1 MKKDYGTLTV
11 ILPILTI
18 IILITLVISVL
29 VSNRATGTSQIKNEN
44 KSASTVKI
52 PSDPQICANSAAG
65 FYIKYPKGYSFEPN
79 SCSYSPS
86 YYSVTDDDGLSKD
99 YIMVITSETSS
110 QSLSTW
116 MEQNKLCVSKDSCS
130 KQKAG
135 PLKDSVQYSSTGDR
149 YASLN
154 TLVKNGNTIVNI
166 KLGARKPN
174 VPISATAKQ
183 KYNDIVST
191 LTFIK

>member
-1 MKKDYGTLTV
+1 MKKDYSTLTV
-11 ILPILTI
+11 IFPILTI
-18 IILITLVISVL
+18 IILATLVISIF
-29 VSNRATGTSQIKNEN
+29 VSSRPGSTSQTKNEN
-44 KSASTVKI
+44 KPVSVSNI
-52 PSDPQICANSAAG
+52 PSDPQICANSAAS
-65 FYIKYPKGYSFEPN
+65 FYIKYPKGYNFEPN

-99 YIMVITSETSS
+99 YIIVITTETSS
-110 QSLSTW
+110 QSIPAW
-116 MEQNKLCVSKDSCS
+116 MEQNKLCSSKDSCA

-135 PLKDSVQYSSTGDR
+135 PLKDSVQYGSTGER

-154 TLVKNGNTIVNI
+154 TVIKNGNTIIDI

-174 VPISATAKQ
+174 VPVSATAKQ